1 MIRPKNQTEDLL
13 LSITKNCETI
23 IEQTHR
29 KPEQTLEFKMNKS
42 IESFHFRPPIHVEG
56 DWMIGLTDLEVYNS
70 IFNITEENNKF
81 ELYKFPD
88 EKTGGVTYEKVR
100 DEIEK
105 DLDIENIT
113 AEDLQ
118 DDIIGPLI
126 IKEYE
131 EQVTKRLNDEQY
143 MNILAFYTISVFQDF
158 ESFLRTQ
165 IDLVEDD
172 IKLVLDE
179 YNSNFITYELEPGIY
194 TFKDISEALFNI
206 IQFEYPGP
214 SNVIDIEYDDITM
227 KTKLDVKAG
236 IIAIRFEEKSF
247 FSTILCFISGW
258 DYKHYIKYISQKII
272 NLSNTNKIHLKCDV
286 IDGSVVNGLRQ
297 PISYSFVLDK
307 KPGYKIFP
315 EPETIHYKKIN
326 KSVLNTITFFLE
338 DDSDKV
344 VDFNNETLTFTI
356 QMIKISTNMFTY
368 IFNYTS
374 IYICVYILL
383 YLFVL

>member
-1 MIRPKNQTEDLL
+1 MIRPKNETEDLL
-13 LSITKNCETI
+13 LSITKNCETL

-29 KPEQTLEFKMNKS
+29 KAEETLEFKMNKS
-42 IESFHFRPPIHVEG
+42 RETFHFSQPIQIQG
-56 DWMIGLTDLEVYNS
+56 DWMIGLTNLEVYNS

-81 ELYKFPD
+81 KLYEFPD
-88 EKTGGVTYEKVR
+88 EKAGGVTYEKVR

-105 DLDIENIT
+105 DLDIEDIT

-118 DDIIGPLI
+118 DDIIGPI
-126 IKEYE
+126 IIEEYE
-131 EQVTKRLNDEQY
+131 EQVTKRMNDEQY
-143 MNILAFYTISVFQDF
+143 MNILAIYIRSVFQDF

-227 KTKLDVKAG
+227 KTKLVVNIG
-236 IIAIRFEEKSF
+236 IIAIRFDEKSF
-247 FSTILCFISGW
+247 FSTILGFTPGW
-258 DYKHYIKYISQKII
+258 DYKHYNKYVSQKIK
-272 NLSNTNKIHLKCDV
+272 NLSNTNKIHLKCDA
-286 IDGSVVNGLRQ
+286 IRGSVVDGLRQ
-297 PISYSFVLDK
+297 PILYSFVLDK
-307 KPGYKIFP
+307 LPGYKVFS

-326 KSVLNTITFFLE
+326 KSVLNTITFYLE
-338 DDSDKV
+338 NDNNEE
-344 VDFNNETLTFTI
+344 VDFNGETLTFTL
-356 QMIKISTNMFTY
+356 QMIKI
-368 IFNYTS
+368 
-374 IYICVYILL
+374 
-383 YLFVL
+383 